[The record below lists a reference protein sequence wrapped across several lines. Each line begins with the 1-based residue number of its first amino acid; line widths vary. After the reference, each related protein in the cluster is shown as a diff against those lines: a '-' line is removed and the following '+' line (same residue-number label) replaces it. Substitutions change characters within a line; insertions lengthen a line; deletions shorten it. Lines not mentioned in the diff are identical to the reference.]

1 MTNGLGVTSEVKT
14 LKKVLIHSP
23 DGGIGKV
30 LPSKAQEW
38 LYEDIVDLAKMQ
50 EEYDVFKKLLL
61 CYLDVPSL
69 VAWFIKEYQ
78 NQTPQTDS
86 IEWHTI
92 KRGSWKRPDHEE
104 FINSSKVVEVQRVIS
119 DMLMDDNLRHEMV
132 AAICALENC
141 SYTVQQ
147 ILLNTTNDQNGKIW
161 RGSYDKAY
169 YCRQLAK
176 TLLSGQLKYYKPDSE
191 KAVVEQVFP
200 PVPNFVFTRDIS
212 IMIGQYVLLS
222 KAAET
227 SRSRESI
234 LTKYVMLNYFFK
246 DRPDRIVEI
255 NNDMEYLLGDEH
267 ERENARITIEGGDVM
282 MVAKD
287 HLLVGCSE
295 RTSVNAIDKIIKHL
309 FRLRDDDGNKV
320 LNKISVVV
328 IPKKR
333 TMMHIDTIVT
343 MVDKRTWV
351 LYGPLSKL
359 KSLNWTAN
367 YRKNLHRATDVK
379 ESEADSIKIVRYNN
393 QIITDDDGIQRYH
406 EDDKS
411 FDSFED
417 LFTDIGINDFGVE
430 EDDMR
435 FVYCGNPDVT
445 TEVNNSEEWED
456 ISTSKMD
463 GYPFND
469 REQWT
474 DACNVLAIKEGLIIG
489 YDRNHETCRA
499 FQRVGFKIVETVK
512 LLDRLQNEVW
522 SGLGAN
528 EPAEQLAK
536 RVETLRDELVQQDTL
551 FLIPSGELSRARG
564 GSHCMSMPLLREQM

>member
-1 MTNGLGVTSEVKT
+1 MSMELGVTSEVKA

-50 EEYDVFKKLLL
+50 GEYDVFKKLLL
-61 CYLDVPSL
+61 SYLDVPSL
-69 VAWFIKEYQ
+69 VNWFVKEHE
-78 NQTPQTDS
+78 NQQPQSDS
-86 IEWHTI
+86 IEWQAT
-92 KRGSWKRPDHEE
+92 KRGSWMRPDHSD
-104 FINSSKVVEVQRVIS
+104 FINSANVIEVQRVIS
-119 DMLMDDNLRHEMV
+119 DMLMEDGLRHEMV
-132 AAICALENC
+132 ASICALENC
-141 SYTVQQ
+141 SYSVQQ
-147 ILLNTTNDQNGKIW
+147 ILLNTKDDQNGKLW
-161 RGSYDKAY
+161 KGSYDKAY

-176 TLLSGQLKYYKPDSE
+176 VLLSGQLKYYKPDSD
-191 KAVVEQVFP
+191 KAIVEQVFP

-246 DRPDRIVEI
+246 DRPDRVVEI
-255 NNDMEYLLGDEH
+255 NNDMEYLLGDEQ

-295 RTSVNAIDKIIKHL
+295 RTSINAIDKIIKHL
-309 FRLRDDDGNKV
+309 FRLRDDDGKKV

-333 TMMHIDTIVT
+333 TMMHIDTIFT

-359 KSLNWTAN
+359 KSLNWTVN
-367 YRKNLHRATDVK
+367 YRENLHRISDVR
-379 ESEADSIKIVRYNN
+379 ESDADNIKIVRYKNEML
-393 QIITDDDGIQRYH
+393 TDEDGLQRYK
-406 EDDKS
+406 EDNTS
-411 FDSFED
+411 FESFED
-417 LFTDIGINDFGVE
+417 LFTDIGMNDYGYE

-435 FVYCGNPDVT
+435 FIYCGNPDIT
-445 TEVNNSEEWED
+445 TEVNETEEWDD

-474 DACNVLAIKEGLIIG
+474 DACNVVAIKEGLVIG
-489 YDRNHETCRA
+489 YDRNHETCKA
-499 FQRVGFKIVETVK
+499 FQRVGFKIVEAVK
-512 LLDRLQNEVW
+512 LLERLKTVVWEGMRLNE
-522 SGLGAN
+522 S
-528 EPAEQLAK
+528 PEQLAEK
-536 RVETLRDELVQQDTL
+536 LIAKRDELVQHDTL

-564 GSHCMSMPLLREQM
+564 GSHCMTMPLLRETY

>member
-1 MTNGLGVTSEVKT
+1 MSMELGVTSEIKS

-50 EEYDVFKKLLL
+50 GEYDVFKKLLL
-61 CYLDVPSL
+61 CYLDVPNM
-69 VAWFIKEYQ
+69 VNWFINEYK
-78 NQTPQTDS
+78 NQQPPSDS
-86 IEWHTI
+86 IEWQAM
-92 KRGSWKRPDHEE
+92 KRGEWMRPDHAN
-104 FINSSKVVEVQRVIS
+104 FINSANVIEVQRVIS
-119 DMLMDDNLRHEMV
+119 DMLMEDVLRHEMV
-132 AAICALENC
+132 ASICALENC
-141 SYTVQQ
+141 SFSVQQ
-147 ILLNTTNDQNGKIW
+147 ILLNVTDYQNGRLWK
-161 RGSYDKAY
+161 GNFDKSS

-176 TLLSGQLKYYKPDSE
+176 VLLSGQLKYYKPDSE
-191 KAVVEQVFP
+191 KAIVEQVFP

-246 DRPDRIVEI
+246 DRPDRVIEI
-255 NNDMEYLLGDEH
+255 NNDMEYLLGDEQ

-295 RTSVNAIDKIIKHL
+295 RTSINAIDKIIKHL
-309 FRLRDDDGNKV
+309 FRLRDDDGKKV

-333 TMMHIDTIVT
+333 TMMHIDTIFT

-359 KSLNWTAN
+359 KSLNWTVN
-367 YRKNLHRATDVK
+367 YRENLHRNTDVK
-379 ESEADSIKIVRYNN
+379 ESEADSIKIVRYKNEMM
-393 QIITDDDGIQRYH
+393 TDEDGLQRYK
-406 EDDKS
+406 EDDTT
-411 FDSFED
+411 FESFED
-417 LFTDIGINDFGVE
+417 LFTDIGMSDYGCE

-435 FVYCGNPDVT
+435 FVYCGNPDIT
-445 TEVNNSEEWED
+445 TEVNETEEWDD
-456 ISTSKMD
+456 ISTTKMD

-474 DACNVLAIKEGLIIG
+474 DACNVLAIREGLVIG
-489 YDRNHETCRA
+489 YDRNHETCKA

-512 LLDRLQNEVW
+512 MLDRLQLEVW
-522 SGLGAN
+522 AGIERN
-528 EPAEQLAK
+528 ESPEQLAERLVAK
-536 RVETLRDELVQQDTL
+536 RDELVQHDTL

-564 GSHCMSMPLLREQM
+564 GSHCMSMPLLRETY

>member
-1 MTNGLGVTSEVKT
+1 
-14 LKKVLIHSP
+14 
-23 DGGIGKV
+23 
-30 LPSKAQEW
+30 
-38 LYEDIVDLAKMQ
+38 
-50 EEYDVFKKLLL
+50 
-61 CYLDVPSL
+61 
-69 VAWFIKEYQ
+69 
-78 NQTPQTDS
+78 
-86 IEWHTI
+86 
-92 KRGSWKRPDHEE
+92 
-104 FINSSKVVEVQRVIS
+104 
-119 DMLMDDNLRHEMV
+119 
-132 AAICALENC
+132 
-141 SYTVQQ
+141 
-147 ILLNTTNDQNGKIW
+147 
-161 RGSYDKAY
+161 
-169 YCRQLAK
+169 
-176 TLLSGQLKYYKPDSE
+176 
-191 KAVVEQVFP
+191 
-200 PVPNFVFTRDIS
+200 
-212 IMIGQYVLLS
+212 
-222 KAAET
+222 
-227 SRSRESI
+227 
-234 LTKYVMLNYFFK
+234 
-246 DRPDRIVEI
+246 
-255 NNDMEYLLGDEH
+255 MEYLLGDEH

>member
-1 MTNGLGVTSEVKT
+1 MGVTSEVQA

-50 EEYDVFKKLLL
+50 GEYDVFKKLLL
-61 CYLDVPSL
+61 AYLDVPSL
-69 VAWFIKEYQ
+69 VNWFIKEHE
-78 NQTPQTDS
+78 NQQPLSDS
-86 IEWHTI
+86 IEWQTT
-92 KRGSWKRPDHEE
+92 KRGSWMRPDHAE
-104 FINSSKVVEVQRVIS
+104 FINSAKVVEVQRVIS
-119 DMLMDDNLRHEMV
+119 DMLMEDALRHEMV
-132 AAICALENC
+132 ASICALENC
-141 SYTVQQ
+141 SYSVQQ
-147 ILLNTTNDQNGKIW
+147 ILLNTKDDQNGKIW
-161 RGSYDKAY
+161 KGSYDKAY

-176 TLLSGQLKYYKPDSE
+176 VLLSGQLKYYKPDSE
-191 KAVVEQVFP
+191 KAIVEQVFP

-246 DRPDRIVEI
+246 DRPDRVVEI
-255 NNDMEYLLGDEH
+255 NNDMEYLLGDEQ

-295 RTSVNAIDKIIKHL
+295 RTSINAIDKIIKHL
-309 FRLRDDDGNKV
+309 FRLRDDEGKKV

-333 TMMHIDTIVT
+333 TMMHIDTIFT

-359 KSLNWTAN
+359 KSLNWTVN
-367 YRKNLHRATDVK
+367 YRENLHRATDVK
-379 ESEADSIKIVRYNN
+379 ESDADSVKIVRYKNE
-393 QIITDDDGIQRYH
+393 IMTDEDGLLRYK
-406 EDDKS
+406 EDDTS
-411 FDSFED
+411 FESFED
-417 LFTDIGINDFGVE
+417 LFTDIGINDYGFE

-435 FVYCGNPDVT
+435 FIYCGNPDIT
-445 TEVNNSEEWED
+445 TKVNETEEWDD

-474 DACNVLAIKEGLIIG
+474 DACNVVAIKEGLVIG
-489 YDRNHETCRA
+489 YDRNHETCKA

-512 LLDRLQNEVW
+512 LLDRLQAVVW
-522 SGLGAN
+522 DGIAQN
-528 EPAEQLAK
+528 QTREQLADRLIAK
-536 RVETLRDELVQQDTL
+536 RDELVKQDTL

-564 GSHCMSMPLLREQM
+564 GSHCMTMPLLRETY

>member
-1 MTNGLGVTSEVKT
+1 MGIELSVTSEVKT

-38 LYEDIVDLAKMQ
+38 LYEDIVDIVKMQ

-61 CYLDVPSL
+61 CYLDVPNM
-69 VAWFIKEYQ
+69 VQWYVNEYN
-78 NQTPQTDS
+78 NQEPPSDS
-86 IEWHTI
+86 IEWQTI
-92 KRGSWKRPDHEE
+92 KRGNWKRPDHAD
-104 FINSSKVVEVQRVIS
+104 FINSGNVIEVQRVIS
-119 DMLMDDNLRHEMV
+119 DMLMEDGLRHEMV
-132 AAICALENC
+132 ASICALENC
-141 SYTVQQ
+141 SYSVQQ
-147 ILLNTTNDQNGKIW
+147 MLLNTRNDQNGKIW
-161 RGSYDKAY
+161 SGTFDKAN
-169 YCRQLAK
+169 YCRLLAK
-176 TLLSGQLKYYKPDSE
+176 VILSGQLKYYKPDSE
-191 KAVVEQVFP
+191 KPIVEQVFP
-200 PVPNFVFTRDIS
+200 PIPNFVFTRDIS

-255 NNDMEYLLGDEH
+255 NNDMEYLLGDEV

-333 TMMHIDTIVT
+333 TMMHIDTIFT

-359 KSLNWTAN
+359 KSLNWTVN
-367 YRKNLHRATDVK
+367 YRESLHRETDVK

-393 QIITDDDGIQRYH
+393 NLITDADGLNRYQ
-406 EDDKS
+406 EDDTS

-417 LFTDIGINDFGVE
+417 LFTDIGMNDYGYE

-435 FVYCGNPDVT
+435 FIYCGNPEVT
-445 TEVNNSEEWED
+445 TEVNETEEWED
-456 ISTSKMD
+456 ISTNKMD

-474 DACNVLAIKEGLIIG
+474 DACNVLAIKEGLVIG
-489 YDRNHETCRA
+489 YDRNHETCKA

-512 LLDRLQNEVW
+512 LLEKIQNEVW
-522 SGLGAN
+522 AGIKLN
-528 EPAEQLAK
+528 ETNEQLAARLESK
-536 RVETLRDELVQQDTL
+536 RDELIYQDTL

-564 GSHCMSMPLLREQM
+564 GSHCMSMPLLRETL